1 MAYDNILMH
10 VQMLADRRRTE
21 AYRGA
26 IAQAVRSADS
36 VLDFGTGT
44 GVLAIFAERAG
55 ATKVYA
61 LDKSRMLEAARRLFQ
76 INGCTRI
83 EPLSGDANTLE
94 LPGPVEL
101 IVSEWMGHFLF
112 DDRMLEPLIRLRDRY
127 LRPGGRMLP
136 ERCTLYASLM
146 LAPHEYER
154 MAALRGRPYDIDFG
168 PLAEWPFA
176 QSGPIDLKPEH
187 VLPQSATIGELDLA
201 TIERTPERLHG
212 AIESPI
218 DCESYGLVGW
228 FEAQLTASIRLGNSP
243 FEAPTHWRCWYFPF
257 DRPLA
262 VRAGERIAIEVS
274 VLTHPK
280 RTSFTWSA
288 QCGTALRQ
296 GDDILVDAWLNAP
309 KPGA

>member
-21 AYRGA
+21 AYREA
-26 IAQAVRSADS
+26 IGQVVRPGDR

-55 ATKVYA
+55 AAKVYA
-61 LDKSRMLEAARRLFQ
+61 VDKSRMIEAARRLFQ

-83 EPLSGDANTLE
+83 EPLRGDADTLE
-94 LPGPVEL
+94 LAEPVDL
-101 IVSEWMGHFLF
+101 IVSEWMGNFLF
-112 DDRMLEPLIRLRDRY
+112 DDRMLDPLLRLRDRY

-136 ERCTLYASLM
+136 ARCTLHASLM

-154 MAALRGRPYDIDFG
+154 LGALRGKPYDIDFG

-176 QSGPIDLKPEH
+176 QSGVIDLKPEH
-187 VLPQSATIGELDLA
+187 LSAQSACIGELDLS
-201 TIERTPERLHG
+201 TLERTPERLHG
-212 AIESPI
+212 TLESPI

-228 FEAQLTASIRLGNSP
+228 FEAQLTASIQLGNSP
-243 FEAPTHWRCWYFPF
+243 FGPPSHWRWWYFPF

-262 VRAGERIAIEVS
+262 VRAGERVTIEIL
-274 VLTHPK
+274 VLPHPK

-288 QCGTALRQ
+288 RVGTELRQ
-296 GDDILVDAWLNAP
+296 GDDILVDAWLNARQ
-309 KPGA
+309 PGA